1 MASIDLLEE
10 ARAKGLEIRID
21 GEQLVVR
28 GPRAARPVAEALLA
42 SKTEIL
48 AAIRLGQEHR
58 VWLDSLSLADR
69 LRYDRAFGRTWA
81 AGCDTEPCRR
91 MAGQKSKRQRGATG
105 RPRQVWRTSPL
116 DEAMKPEV

>member
-91 MAGQKSKRQRGATG
+91 MARAEVETSKRSHRKAKAG
-105 RPRQVWRTSPL
+105 VE
-116 DEAMKPEV
+116 DKPSG